1 MDDQD
6 WAAHALVGAC
16 REGNWQVVKDLCE
29 RDENLLSKWYDVL
42 ELEVD
47 IGSRSNFYMYDFCNA
62 SALHVS
68 ATNGQVKCCEVL
80 LDLGAD
86 VDILDPR
93 QRTPLMYA
101 KISDV
106 LRLLLSRGANVHARD
121 EDGRTALHYC
131 TLYGWSSEAVRE
143 LVSAGGDKNAGDSQG
158 RTPLMATR
166 KARGYV
172 ANLDEKVEAALEL
185 INLRADV
192 NVKDVNG
199 ETALHRHSSVYHGK
213 STNTIVS
220 ALVAAGADLEA
231 VDEKHHTPLFK
242 ASSAAFIEPPLSSLI
257 FESGRGSTPSSS
269 ESGRGSTPSSSESGH
284 GSTPRQQIDFS
295 IVRKFVELGVNV
307 HAVNNRGRTALMVAA
322 QRGDAF
328 VVHELSQV
336 GARLDAEDEDGN
348 TAIMLAAIGGHFD
361 VVGVLVKAG
370 AELDVCDKGGNT
382 AIMHAAVK
390 GDTNVVSQL
399 IEASVDLEVRN
410 KDGKTAIMLAA
421 TERHAHTVYKLV
433 QAGANFE
440 ACDKCGRTAI
450 MLAAITGQAQTV
462 NALLWVDANLEVR
475 AKDGSTA
482 IVLAASKGHGLVV
495 HELIK
500 TGADFEVCDQDGN
513 TAIMHA
519 AAGGHTQAVERL
531 IQAKANLEAH
541 NSTGSTALMLATT
554 NRAFDTACALVQAGA
569 KVDKTSEETLRRA
582 AENRHD
588 RLACE
593 LVKLD
598 IPVAVNKFTSYR
610 LLGYAV
616 KKGDTM
622 ALAKLVESGAPVNE
636 RDSEGVSILHTAVE
650 WKQHDTVKWL
660 IENGA
665 RVNAVASDVYHNG
678 TPLHTAASA
687 YHSVTE
693 RTRQS
698 EMVKLLLAAG
708 ADPQTPNSQQQT
720 PSDLATQYGCHLVA
734 SILKK
739 AELVQKLIKAGGEAK
754 QTDTVAIRF
763 GGPPGAGKSTLAGA
777 LRTTRLQ
784 GFLRFENQ
792 TDEGATNAQQRTK
805 GINCNTFIDDQ
816 SACKFRI
823 LDLGGH
829 GEFLATHQTF
839 IGDGTVPVID
849 CVVVSAL
856 ESSLEESAIKWC
868 SLFTSRNQPTPS
880 PWPFL
885 LIVTRADKA
894 NDHQQHSAMSAY
906 HNIKRTF
913 GEYFRFPFDKPFFI
927 DARKSWKP
935 LTVDLRRALS
945 ELHGR
950 LLSHDKA
957 LRQPAICQ
965 RIAACLPA
973 MQEEMAAPVVRKD
986 KFIEFVQ
993 PEALDQ
999 LDINDSSNAV
1009 VSLYDNA
1016 LQFLS
1021 GYATVLS
1028 FRQPLARSYVVINPH
1043 WLLSDIVGR
1052 LMAEPPLPEPY
1063 VHYDNGY
1070 AKKDDVIRALETSHL
1085 PGPAAL
1091 EMVAD
1096 LGFCLEQRGTDDI
1109 LNPSKLLGYR
1119 REDHWRRDPAMTV
1132 NGGRRLKCK
1141 GVVAI
1146 ANAFFPHLQVHFYH
1160 RYLADYKEKLP
1171 MWSGGM
1177 RLVAGKRSPAEALI
1191 ESNAANM
1198 SIDIIVRGEEG
1209 SDSDCAKLLHELTEE
1224 TLQKAVEISPGS
1236 QLLLFYLSRME
1247 LDELSPAGLP
1257 SRPCIEYAED
1267 RVVDALQNR
1276 QWVTD
1281 GKASG
1286 KPEDPRQLLL
1296 WSWYA
1301 KPLRPLRREVSEP
1314 RWMIVLLELAKAI
1327 NDDAE
1332 CCRVA
1337 EALALNDRE
1346 EDFVRKLRNEDP
1358 HRSSSSIVM
1367 KLFERWLRRDACQ
1380 LTTEQ
1385 RRGTLHRV
1393 FLEDLYRPGLAE
1405 FLDDELMVTSE
1416 CEEDTPVAER
1426 NQETDIVAES

>member
-1 MDDQD
+1 MDNREVFHSACQNGD
-6 WAAHALVGAC
+6 WQA
-16 REGNWQVVKDLCE
+16 VKDLCE
-29 RDENLLSKWYDVL
+29 KDDKLLSICYSVR
-42 ELEVD
+42 ELEIVHKEY
-47 IGSRSNFYMYDFCNA
+47 GSGDVH
-62 SALHVS
+62 ALHVS
-68 ATNGQVKCCEVL
+68 AANGHVRCCEVL
-80 LDLGAD
+80 LDLAAD
-86 VDILDPR
+86 VDIPHQR

-101 KISDV
+101 KNIDV
-106 LRLLLSRGANVHARD
+106 LRLLLSRGAKVHARD
-121 EDGRTALHYC
+121 AGGRTALHYC
-131 TLYGWSSEAVRE
+131 TLYGRSSEAVRE
-143 LVSAGGDKNAGDSQG
+143 LISAGGDKNAVDSHG
-158 RTPLMATR
+158 RTPLMATPR
-166 KARGYV
+166 AKYAFDAYDRSQ
-172 ANLDEKVEAALEL
+172 AALEL
-185 INLRADV
+185 INLGADV
-192 NVKDVNG
+192 NAKDIKG
-199 ETALHRHSSVYHGK
+199 KTALHHHSRAYGGK
-213 STNTIVS
+213 CTDIIVA

-231 VDEKHHTPLFK
+231 INKKHHTPLFE
-242 ASSAAFIEPPLSSLI
+242 AR
-257 FESGRGSTPSSS
+257 SGALPGF
-269 ESGRGSTPSSSESGH
+269 
-284 GSTPRQQIDFS
+284 PRSQRFS
-295 IVRKFVELGVNV
+295 IVNKLVELGVNV
-307 HAVNNRGRTALMVAA
+307 HAVDNGGRTALMVAA
-322 QRGDAF
+322 QSGDAF
-328 VVHELSQV
+328 VVHGLIQV
-336 GARLDAEDEDGN
+336 GARLDTEDEDGN
-348 TAIMLAAIGGHFD
+348 TAIMLAAIGGRLD
-361 VVGVLVKAG
+361 VVSVLVKAG
-370 AELDVCDKGGNT
+370 AKLDVCDKGGNT

-390 GDTNVVSQL
+390 GDTNVASQL
-399 IEASVDLEVRN
+399 FEASANLEVCN
-410 KDGKTAIMLAA
+410 KDGNTATMLAA
-421 TERHAHTVYKLV
+421 AEGHAHTVNKLV

-440 ACDKCGRTAI
+440 ACDECGRTAI
-450 MLAAITGQAQTV
+450 MLAA
-462 NALLWVDANLEVR
+462 
-475 AKDGSTA
+475 
-482 IVLAASKGHGLVV
+482 SKGHELVV

-500 TGADFEVCDQDGN
+500 ACANFEVCDQDGN

-519 AAGGHTQAVERL
+519 AAGGHTQSVKRL
-531 IQAKANLEAH
+531 IRAKANLEAR
-541 NSTGSTALMLATT
+541 NNTGSTALMLATT
-554 NRAFDTACALVQAGA
+554 NGAFETACALIQAGA
-569 KVDKTSEETLRRA
+569 KVDKSSEETLRRA
-582 AENRHD
+582 VENGHAK
-588 RLACE
+588 LSCK
-593 LVKLD
+593 LIKLD
-598 IPVAVNKFTSYR
+598 IPVAVSKFTSHR
-610 LLGYAV
+610 LLGDAV
-616 KKGDTM
+616 KEGDTM
-622 ALAKLVESGAPVNE
+622 ALAKLVESGASVNE

-660 IENGA
+660 IKNGA
-665 RVNAVASDVYHNG
+665 CVNAVASDVYHNG

-687 YHSVTE
+687 YHAHHSLTE
-693 RTRQS
+693 QTRQS
-698 EMVKLLLAAG
+698 ETVELLLAAG
-708 ADPQTPNSQQQT
+708 ADPQTLDSQQQT

-739 AELVQKLIKAGGEAK
+739 AELVQELIKAGGEAK

-784 GFLRFENQ
+784 GLLRSENQ

-805 GINCNTFIDDQ
+805 GINCNTFIDNN

-856 ESSLEESAIKWC
+856 ESSLEEAAIKWC
-868 SLFTSRNQPTPS
+868 SLFASRNQPTPS

-885 LIVTRADKA
+885 LIITRADKA
-894 NDHQQHSAMSAY
+894 NDHQKHSAMSAY

-945 ELHGR
+945 ELHSR
-950 LLSHDKA
+950 LLSDDKV
-957 LRQPAICQ
+957 LRQPAFCQ

-973 MQEEMAAPVVRKD
+973 MQEEMASPVVRKD

-993 PEALDQ
+993 PEARDQ
-999 LDINDSSNAV
+999 LDVNDSSNAV

-1028 FRQPLARSYVVINPH
+1028 FRQLARSYVVINPH

-1070 AKKDDVIRALETSHL
+1070 AKKADVIRALETSHL

-1096 LGFCLEQRGTDDI
+1096 LGFCLEQCGTDDI

-1160 RYLADYKEKLP
+1160 RYLTDYKEKLP

-1224 TLQKAVEISPGS
+1224 TLQKAIEISPGS

-1247 LDELSPAGLP
+1247 LEELSPAGLP
-1257 SRPCIEYAED
+1257 SRPCIEYAKD
-1267 RVVDALQNR
+1267 RVADALQNR

-1314 RWMIVLLELAKAI
+1314 HWMIVLLELAKAI

-1332 CCRVA
+1332 CSRVV

-1346 EDFVRKLRNEDP
+1346 EDVVRKLRNEDP
-1358 HRSSSSIVM
+1358 HRSSSSIAM
-1367 KLFERWLRRDACQ
+1367 KLFERWLRRGACQ

-1385 RRGTLHRV
+1385 RRATLHRV

-1405 FLDDELMVTSE
+1405 FLDDELMATPE
-1416 CEEDTPVAER
+1416 CEEDVTEAER
-1426 NQETDIVAES
+1426 NIEANFVLESGGIQGRHFSILVAHLIILNKYTITSEPEELSAHNSRGT

>member
-1 MDDQD
+1 M
-6 WAAHALVGAC
+6 
-16 REGNWQVVKDLCE
+16 
-29 RDENLLSKWYDVL
+29 
-42 ELEVD
+42 
-47 IGSRSNFYMYDFCNA
+47 
-62 SALHVS
+62 
-68 ATNGQVKCCEVL
+68 
-80 LDLGAD
+80 
-86 VDILDPR
+86 
-93 QRTPLMYA
+93 
-101 KISDV
+101 
-106 LRLLLSRGANVHARD
+106 
-121 EDGRTALHYC
+121 
-131 TLYGWSSEAVRE
+131 
-143 LVSAGGDKNAGDSQG
+143 
-158 RTPLMATR
+158 
-166 KARGYV
+166 
-172 ANLDEKVEAALEL
+172 
-185 INLRADV
+185 
-192 NVKDVNG
+192 
-199 ETALHRHSSVYHGK
+199 
-213 STNTIVS
+213 
-220 ALVAAGADLEA
+220 
-231 VDEKHHTPLFK
+231 
-242 ASSAAFIEPPLSSLI
+242 
-257 FESGRGSTPSSS
+257 
-269 ESGRGSTPSSSESGH
+269 
-284 GSTPRQQIDFS
+284 
-295 IVRKFVELGVNV
+295 
-307 HAVNNRGRTALMVAA
+307 
-322 QRGDAF
+322 
-328 VVHELSQV
+328 
-336 GARLDAEDEDGN
+336 
-348 TAIMLAAIGGHFD
+348 D
-361 VVGVLVKAG
+361 VVSVLVKAG
-370 AELDVCDKGGNT
+370 AKLDVCDKGGNT

-399 IEASVDLEVRN
+399 FEASANLEVCN
-410 KDGKTAIMLAA
+410 KDGNTATMLAA
-421 TERHAHTVYKLV
+421 AEGHAHTVNKLV
-433 QAGANFE
+433 QAGANPDT
-440 ACDKCGRTAI
+440 CGKCGRTA
-450 MLAAITGQAQTV
+450 MTLAATTGHAQTV
-462 NALLWVDANLEVR
+462 NALLQAGANFEAWDECGR
-475 AKDGSTA
+475 TA
-482 IVLAASKGHGLVV
+482 IMLAASKGHGLVV
-495 HELIK
+495 HELIQA
-500 TGADFEVCDQDGN
+500 GADFEVCDQDGN

-519 AAGGHTQAVERL
+519 AAGDHTQVVERL
-531 IQAKANLEAH
+531 IQAKANLEAR
-541 NSTGSTALMLATT
+541 NNTGSTALMLAET

-569 KVDKTSEETLRRA
+569 KVDKSSEETLRRA
-582 AENRHD
+582 AESGHD
-588 RLACE
+588 KLSCE
-593 LVKLD
+593 LIELD
-598 IPVAVNKFTSYR
+598 IPVAVSKFTSHR
-610 LLGYAV
+610 LLDHAV

-622 ALAKLVESGAPVNE
+622 AVAKLVEFGASVNE
-636 RDSEGVSILHTAVE
+636 RNSEGVSILHTAVE
-650 WKQHDTVKWL
+650 WKHLDTVKWL
-660 IENGA
+660 LENGA
-665 RVNAVASDVYHNG
+665 LVNAVAFDFYHNG

-693 RTRQS
+693 RTRQRK
-698 EMVKLLLAAG
+698 MVDLLLAAG
-708 ADPQTPNSQQQT
+708 ADPQTLNSNQQT

-734 SILKK
+734 SFLKK
-739 AELVQKLIKAGGEAK
+739 AELVQELIKAGGEAK
-754 QTDTVAIRF
+754 RTDTVVIRF

-784 GFLRFENQ
+784 GLMRRENQ
-792 TDEGATNAQQRTK
+792 TDEGATNAKQRTK
-805 GINCNTFIDDQ
+805 GINCNTFIDNN

-829 GEFLATHQTF
+829 SEFLATHQTF

-856 ESSLEESAIKWC
+856 ESSLEESAMKWC
-868 SLFTSRNQPTPS
+868 SLFASRNQPTPS

-894 NDHQQHSAMSAY
+894 NDYQQHSAMSAF

-935 LTVDLRRALS
+935 LTVNLRRALS
-945 ELHGR
+945 KLHGN

-965 RIAACLPA
+965 HIAACLPA
-973 MQEEMAAPVVRKD
+973 MQEKMAAPVVRKD
-986 KFIEFVQ
+986 KFIVFVH
-993 PEALDQ
+993 PEIGGR

-1016 LQFLS
+1016 LQILS

-1028 FRQPLARSYVVINPH
+1028 FRQPLARSYVIINPH

-1091 EMVAD
+1091 VIVAD
-1096 LGFCLEQRGTDDI
+1096 LGFCLEQCGTDDI
-1109 LNPSKLLGYR
+1109 LNPSKLFGHR
-1119 REDHWRRDPAMTV
+1119 QEDHWRRDPAMTV

-1146 ANAFFPHLQVHFYH
+1146 VNAFFPHLQVHFYH
-1160 RYLADYKEKLP
+1160 RYLTDYKEKLP

-1276 QWVTD
+1276 QRVTD

-1301 KPLRPLRREVSEP
+1301 KPLRPLRQKVSEP
-1314 RWMIVLLELAKAI
+1314 RWMIVMLELAKAI

-1332 CCRVA
+1332 CSRVA

-1358 HRSSSSIVM
+1358 HRSSSSIAM
-1367 KLFERWLRRDACQ
+1367 KLFERWLRRGACQ

-1385 RRGTLHRV
+1385 RRATLHCV

-1405 FLDDELMVTSE
+1405 FLDDELMATSE
-1416 CEEDTPVAER
+1416 CEEDTPVAVQ
-1426 NQETDIVAES
+1426 NLET